1 MNKVTVIGGG
11 VLGSQIALVCA
22 YHGLDTWI
30 WLRSPASIDRAK
42 PKLKKAFEAKRL

>member
-22 YHGLDTWI
+22 YHGLD
-30 WLRSPASIDRAK
+30 LA
-42 PKLKKAFEAKRL
+42 AFPCQH